1 MKDALALLVSY
12 NRSANEDVYALL
24 ADADPELLTRDSGSY
39 YGSIL
44 GLLNHLLLAD
54 LGWLSALRESPTEF
68 PVLHDPAL
76 DYEQPGRKKNLY
88 DDFPALRS
96 HREKVDALMAAFVEE
111 TDAALWGQT
120 VPLMRRGTQTDI
132 PLGPVLM
139 HLVNHATHHRG
150 AIAQI
155 LDEQGV
161 KNDYS
166 NLIWRVIER

>member
-1 MKDALALLVSY
+1 MH
-12 NRSANEDVYALL
+12 N
-24 ADADPELLTRDSGSY
+24 
-39 YGSIL
+39 
-44 GLLNHLLLAD
+44 
-54 LGWLSALRESPTEF
+54 
-68 PVLHDPAL
+68 PAL

-96 HREKVDALMAAFVEE
+96 HREKVDELMSAFVEE

-120 VPLMRRGTQTDI
+120 VALMRRGTQTDI
-132 PLGPVLM
+132 PLGPLVM